1 MGRCYE
7 RLSLWEPCEPR
18 KAVCCADG
26 QAAVIERPEP
36 WMLGLVPH
44 GEHVIFVGGK
54 PFVLSRT
61 DACSGGV
68 NEGSR
73 YFHYMIGDQIYS
85 GIFVG

>member
-1 MGRCYE
+1 
-7 RLSLWEPCEPR
+7 
-18 KAVCCADG
+18 
-26 QAAVIERPEP
+26 
-36 WMLGLVPH
+36 MLGLVPH
-44 GEHVIFVGGK
+44 GEHVIFVAGK
-54 PFVLSRT
+54 PFVFSRT